1 MFFAQIDGPVQSK
14 SFHHRDHRGI
24 QKSKVFSVS
33 SVVQAFDLDRSST
46 GV

>member
-1 MFFAQIDGPVQSK
+1 MDLFKAKAFTTEITEEFK
-14 SFHHRDHRGI
+14 
-24 QKSKVFSVS
+24 KSKVFSVS